1 MGVHAIITGASSGI
15 GEALAVEL
23 ARRGFSVGL
32 VARREEKLRA
42 LAERI
47 RGEGGEVAYAVGDVS
62 SRASV
67 GEAFE
72 QLEQSLGP
80 CQLMVANAGIGG
92 PTNARD
98 LDLDLTLKTFE
109 VNTFGAIY
117 AAHAALPGMLER
129 GSGQLV
135 VVSSVAATRGLP
147 GSGAYSASKAAI
159 STFWESMRVD
169 LEGTPLVVTT
179 LHPGFVKTPLTDKND
194 FDMPFIIPAEKAAGL
209 MADAIARED
218 RTYTFPVQM
227 AMVEW
232 SMKRL
237 PSWIFDRLTAGRR

>member
-1 MGVHAIITGASSGI
+1 MHAIITGASSGI

-32 VARREEKLRA
+32 VARREEKLRD

-62 SRASV
+62 SRAAV

-72 QLEQSLGP
+72 QLEQILGP

-92 PTNARD
+92 PTHARD

-117 AAHAALPGMLER
+117 AAHAILPGMLER

-169 LEGTPLVVTT
+169 LEETPLVVTT

-232 SMKRL
+232 GMKRL